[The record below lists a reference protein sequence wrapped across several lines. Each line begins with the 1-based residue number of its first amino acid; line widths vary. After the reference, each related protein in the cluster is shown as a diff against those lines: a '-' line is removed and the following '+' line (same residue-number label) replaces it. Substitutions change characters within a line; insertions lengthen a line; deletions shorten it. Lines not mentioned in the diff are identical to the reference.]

1 MTMSIRDVT
10 ELVGGR
16 LQFGPMPPLDG
27 KLETIGRVLPTCQ
40 NVKPR
45 DVVLWCQNQQS
56 RDCFLEEAYARGAL
70 GIIAQRPVT
79 PWAGRFSL
87 TVDDTRYVLRR
98 LAWWR
103 GKQLRG
109 HRVVIVDPLAPSPTY
124 HLLCQILQQPT
135 SEIEYA
141 TRHES
146 EDSMLWQ
153 IIGLDPE
160 GDNSLVHVT
169 ELPASGDWRE
179 YYAADVVVLCAET
192 ALPADRSTQECFTLV
207 APRLTADTHIVMPV
221 DMINEACEIG
231 WRGPITSY
239 GYTNRCDV
247 IGERTTDNELRAIN
261 GVAMTHGNRW
271 RYAERSVLAAVAA
284 ARALGIA
291 EIEIIKRIEGQTRG
305 DDRRR
310 VAS

>member
-10 ELVGGR
+10 ELVGGQ

-27 KLETIGRVLPTCQ
+27 NLETIGRILPNCQ

-45 DVVLWCQNQQS
+45 DVVLWCQDQQP
-56 RDCFLEEAYARGAL
+56 RDCFLEEAYARGGL

-87 TVDDTRYVLRR
+87 LVDDTRYVLRR

-109 HRVVIVDPLAPSPTY
+109 HRIVIVDPLAPSPTY
-124 HLLCQILQQPT
+124 HLLCQILQQEA

-141 TRHES
+141 TWHAS
-146 EDSMLWQ
+146 DDSMLWQ
-153 IIGLDPE
+153 IIGLDPAGE
-160 GDNSLVHVT
+160 NTLVHVT
-169 ELPASGDWRE
+169 ELPKSSEWHEA
-179 YYAADVVVLCAET
+179 YAADVVILCPDT
-192 ALPADRSTQECFTLV
+192 ALPVDRSIQECVTTVL
-207 APRLTADTHIVMPV
+207 PQLTTDTHVVMPV
-221 DMINEACEIG
+221 EMTNQACEIG

-247 IGERTTDNELRAIN
+247 IGEQTTGNELRAVN
-261 GVAMTHGNRW
+261 GIEITPGHRW
-271 RYAERSVLAAVAA
+271 RYAEQSVLAAVAA
-284 ARALGIA
+284 AQAAGIPTT
-291 EIEIIKRIEGQTRG
+291 ESIKRIEMQRG

>member
-1 MTMSIRDVT
+1 MTMSIRDVR

-27 KLETIGRVLPTCQ
+27 NLETIRRILPTCQ

-45 DVVLWCQNQQS
+45 DVVLWCQDQQP

-87 TVDDTRYVLRR
+87 TVEDTRYVLRR
-98 LAWWR
+98 LAWWQS
-103 GKQLRG
+103 KQLQG
-109 HRVVIVDPLAPSPTY
+109 HRIVIVDPLAPSPAY
-124 HLLCQILQQPT
+124 HLLCQILRQT
-135 SEIEYA
+135 TNEVEYGA
-141 TRHES
+141 RHES
-146 EDSMLWQ
+146 EDSMPWQ
-153 IIGLDPE
+153 IIGLDPDD
-160 GDNSLVHVT
+160 DNTLVHVT
-169 ELPASGDWRE
+169 ELPSLSDWHE
-179 YYAADVVVLCAET
+179 SYAPDVVVLCTDT
-192 ALPADRSTQECFTLV
+192 ALPADRSTHERFARV
-207 APRLTADTHIVMPV
+207 APWLTADTHVVMPV
-221 DMINEACEIG
+221 DMITEAREIG
-231 WRGPITSY
+231 WHGPITSY

-261 GVAMTHGNRW
+261 GIAMKHGNRW
-271 RYAERSVLAAVAA
+271 RYAEQSVLAAVAA
-284 ARALGIA
+284 ARALQIP
-291 EIEIIKRIEGQTRG
+291 EIEIIKRIEGQTGG